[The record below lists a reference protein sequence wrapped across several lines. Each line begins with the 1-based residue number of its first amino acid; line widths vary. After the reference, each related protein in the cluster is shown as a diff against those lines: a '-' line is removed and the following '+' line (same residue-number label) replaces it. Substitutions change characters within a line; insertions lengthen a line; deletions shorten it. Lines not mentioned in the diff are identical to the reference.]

1 MSDWLSDGGLTIDLV
16 DKLVACISQQ
26 KLTRKYAALFC
37 GMSPDT
43 FELLLEMGETG
54 TGTALHT
61 DLAKR
66 VHEAEATLVGH
77 AMGNLHAMCEK
88 DPKANELFLKLLKPG
103 DFGGPKADP
112 DRFSGQGRNK
122 KKRASL
128 LANPP
133 PRMLA
138 EMRQYG
144 YQRLPVNLSA
154 EDQEAINAIC
164 AKYLVPQLPEKA
176 DEE

>member
-1 MSDWLSDGGLTIDLV
+1 MSDWLSDGGLTIELV
-16 DKLVACISQQ
+16 DSLVARISQDHM
-26 KLTRKYAALFC
+26 THKYAALAC
-37 GMSPDT
+37 GVSPDT
-43 FELLLEMGETG
+43 FENMLELGETG

-61 DLAKR
+61 DLARR
-66 VHEAEATLVGH
+66 VHEADAAHVGA
-77 AMGNLHAMCEK
+77 AMKNLHLMTVT
-88 DPKANELFLKLLKPG
+88 DPKACELYLKFTKPG

-154 EDQEAINAIC
+154 EDQAAINAIC

-176 DEE
+176 DE

>member
-16 DKLVACISQQ
+16 DKLVACVAQQ
-26 KLTRKYAALFC
+26 KLPHKYAALAC
-37 GMSPDT
+37 GVSPTT
-43 FELLLEMGETG
+43 FEDWLEQGETG
-54 TGTALHT
+54 TGTSLHI

-66 VHEAEATLVGH
+66 IHEADANHVGH
-77 AMGNLHAMCEK
+77 TMSNLHGMCEK
-88 DPKANELFLKLLKPG
+88 DPKAAELFLKLLKPG

-144 YQRLPVNLSA
+144 YQRLPMNLSK